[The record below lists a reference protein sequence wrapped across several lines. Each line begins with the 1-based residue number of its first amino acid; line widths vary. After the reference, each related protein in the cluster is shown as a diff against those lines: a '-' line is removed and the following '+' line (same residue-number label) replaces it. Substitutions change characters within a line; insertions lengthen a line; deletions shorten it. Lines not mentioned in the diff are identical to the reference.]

1 MSTQSVLALYSNAS
15 YAAEAGEALDNA
27 GFSKEDYDFLTDTPY
42 PEGAFGERHN
52 SHRLYVFPFIGA
64 LIGLTTAIL
73 LTAGTQ
79 ISYPLVTGG
88 KPILSIPPMAI
99 ITYEGTML
107 GAILFTVIGI
117 IFESRLPTTKKHIY
131 DDRITEGYI
140 GVVVDCQEDQVNS
153 VEQILT
159 QAGAEEVRREEA

>member
-1 MSTQSVLALYSNAS
+1 MSTQSVLALYSNAG

-52 SHRLYVFPFIGA
+52 SHRLYVFPFVGA

-117 IFESRLPTTKKHIY
+117 IFESRLPTAKKHIY

-140 GVVVDCQEDQVNS
+140 GVVVDCQEDQVNT

>member
-1 MSTQSVLALYSNAS
+1 MMSTQSVLALYSNAS

-52 SHRLYVFPFIGA
+52 SHRLYIFPFIGA

-99 ITYEGTML
+99 ITYDGTML

-117 IFESRLPTTKKHIY
+117 IFESRLPTTRCDLRGPLVAQTH
-131 DDRITEGYI
+131 DLGEQ
-140 GVVVDCQEDQVNS
+140 VEDC
-153 VEQILT
+153 
-159 QAGAEEVRREEA
+159 G